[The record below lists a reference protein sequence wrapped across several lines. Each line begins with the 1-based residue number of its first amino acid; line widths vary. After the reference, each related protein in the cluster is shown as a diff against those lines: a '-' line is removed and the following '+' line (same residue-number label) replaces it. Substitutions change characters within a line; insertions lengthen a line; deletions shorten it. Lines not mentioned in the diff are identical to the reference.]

1 MDALLEFCREA
12 HRCYPKPAPAKFA
25 LIVKQFR
32 ARIIRCQR
40 VARDFLRCQRVR
52 TRILFGIYNRE
63 RTELERMRRKNA
75 VSNYSL
81 QARLCPQ
88 QPPVSNHVGTPLF

>member
-1 MDALLEFCREA
+1 M
-12 HRCYPKPAPAKFA
+12 APRSLIVTQAKFA
-25 LIVKQFR
+25 SIVKRFKDT
-32 ARIIRCQR
+32 IVRCQR
-40 VARDFLRCQRVR
+40 ITRDFLRCQRVR

-81 QARLCPQ
+81 QARIVATT
-88 QPPVSNHVGTPLF
+88 PPTTTRGHHDR